1 MINLYDCDIYYQ
13 PLSLFD
19 EKIDESSKINNIV
32 DIDDE
37 YEVIDTASM
46 SIIYMKID
54 YIENNE
60 LKRIVDK
67 RSAFKIVPTEKMIKK
82 ENKI

>member
-32 DIDDE
+32 DINDE

-67 RSAFKIVPTEKMIKK
+67 RSAFKIVPKK
-82 ENKI
+82 EIK